1 MTMVSCKV
9 NVTTKEEEEEVA
21 PATQTAPTSNS
32 SDKKEVPRTPPA
44 KIPAAIPPVKI
55 PVAQSEHKIPLNHS
69 PNGLI
74 AFRGLLAHMEIYDT
88 SEDATKAPCKSYAY
102 WWPALE

>member
-21 PATQTAPTSNS
+21 PATQTTPTSNS
-32 SDKKEVPRTPPA
+32 SDQKDVSRTS
-44 KIPAAIPPVKI
+44 PVKI
-55 PVAQSEHKIPLNHS
+55 PAVQSEQKIPLNHS
-69 PNGLI
+69 QIGLI

-102 WWPALE
+102 WWPAFE